1 MHGLTRRTRGW
12 RIGETI
18 WDVPRKC
25 TRGWRINRVT
35 GDPRPRVSLLWHTT
49 LPCVYPMI
57 PPGRKP
63 SINRPMMMPTDT
75 RIRSPSPGTEH
86 VTRFRS
92 SFANARSIVENFHIS
107 SKNIYIYNLRLEK
120 RKTWI
125 KKEMESE
132 GGIIGNGGR
141 RCCTRLRIPFR
152 G

>member
-1 MHGLTRRTRGW
+1 
-12 RIGETI
+12 
-18 WDVPRKC
+18 
-25 TRGWRINRVT
+25 
-35 GDPRPRVSLLWHTT
+35 
-49 LPCVYPMI
+49 MI

-63 SINRPMMMPTDT
+63 PINRPMMMPTDT
-75 RIRSPSPGTEH
+75 RVRSPPPGTEH

-107 SKNIYIYNLRLEK
+107 SKNIYIYNRLEK